1 MKQKDFG
8 LILSLDRV
16 IKIAEGILEKAYASR
31 KKLRRINKSV
41 DNFIEYQEALIYHLR
56 RLKEHETS
64 VNQCN

>member
-31 KKLRRINKSV
+31 KKVRKINKSI
-41 DNFIEYQEALIYHLR
+41 DRYIEYQEALIYYLR
-56 RLKEHETS
+56 RLKEIETS
-64 VNQCN
+64 ASQSG

>member
-31 KKLRRINKSV
+31 KKLRRIKSV
-41 DNFIEYQEALIYHLR
+41 DSFIEYQEALIYHLR

-64 VNQCN
+64 VNQYD